1 MLRIRY
7 VVILLVMLFFSTAS
21 AAVRVSIGIGIN
33 VPAYPELVVVPGYP
47 VYYAPRMEANF
58 FFYDGLYWVY
68 QDDNWYE
75 SSWYNGPW
83 WLVYPEDVPLF
94 ILRIPVRYYRLPPAY
109 FIGWQFNA
117 PPRWGDHWGHDW
129 DQRRGGWDRWN
140 RSSAPAPAPLPTYQR
155 QYSGDRYPRQVEQ
168 QQELR
173 QQNYRYQPHD
183 PVVRKQYQEQSVPR
197 APAQQEKS
205 QQERQRGPEDRGFKQ
220 QDNQRSVPLPQT
232 TTPRQNQLGTPR
244 VQSPQNGGF
253 GVQRPI
259 PTSPQQGRPE
269 VQAPREQSQQGAV
282 PRPQSPQKNRVDVQK
297 PPPAPLQQGRFEDQV
312 PRPQNGQGTV
322 QSGQQKPRPQQQKE
336 RQQSNDTPSEPK
348 QGQGQDRGKD
358 RNE

>member
-1 MLRIRY
+1 MLKIRY
-7 VVILLVMLFFSTAS
+7 VVILLVMLFCSTAS
-21 AAVRVSIGIGIN
+21 AVVQVSVGIGIH

-83 WLVYPEDVPLF
+83 RLVYPEDVPLF
-94 ILRIPVRYYRLPPAY
+94 ILRVPVRYYRLPPAY

-129 DQRRGGWDRWN
+129 DQRRSGWDRWN
-140 RSSAPAPAPLPTYQR
+140 RSSAPAPAPLPAYQR

-168 QQELR
+168 QQELH

-220 QDNQRSVPLPQT
+220 QDNQRSAPLPQT
-232 TTPRQNQLGTPR
+232 TTPRQDKLEPPR
-244 VQSPQNGGF
+244 AQSQQNRGID
-253 GVQRPI
+253 VQRSI
-259 PTSPQQGRPE
+259 SASPQQGRSE
-269 VQAPREQSQQGAV
+269 VQAPRQQSPQEV
-282 PRPQSPQKNRVDVQK
+282 EPRPQSPQNRGVDVQRSS
-297 PPPAPLQQGRFEDQV
+297 PEPIQR
-312 PRPQNGQGTV
+312 GQGAV
-322 QSGQQKPRPQQQKE
+322 QSEQQKPRPQQKE
-336 RQQSNDTPSEPK
+336 RQQINDTPNEPK
-348 QGQGQDRGKD
+348 QGQGQERGRG